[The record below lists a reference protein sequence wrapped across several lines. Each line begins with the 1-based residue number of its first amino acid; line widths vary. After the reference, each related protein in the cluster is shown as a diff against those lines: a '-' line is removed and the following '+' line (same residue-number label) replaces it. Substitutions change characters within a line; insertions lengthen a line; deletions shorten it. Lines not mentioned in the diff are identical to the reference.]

1 MSFIKILLLIL
12 ICMMVLNLGPAFA
25 KDLHH
30 KKLLV
35 IDSQAG
41 EPYESVRTSLIKEL
55 AKEGYTEGK
64 NLEVVYYSLGNFEG
78 KAINVWGKESGGKY
92 DVIFLNGTI
101 AVQAFKKLSLNDTNK
116 FVFASITDPVGV
128 GVIESFYNPPKNNFT
143 GICFPIDV
151 RKRLR
156 FIKKLMPNA
165 SKIGLI
171 YADMPQSQSYRRW
184 VDEALNEAEFKDLKV
199 IYRSV
204 DFIKSEGG
212 HRRMSLLAQKYVEEL
227 NPIVDVFLAPNDQMG
242 AQDAFAKMLFSV
254 ATKPLIGLGRKDVME
269 GWGATAAIYPD
280 LPDVGKRAANMIVQL
295 FEGKTIKQIP
305 PEWPS
310 HIGMAI
316 DLIKAKRFNIKVS
329 EELLKTTAPN
339 LIQ

>member
-1 MSFIKILLLIL
+1 MNFIKLLLSFL
-12 ICMMVLNLGPAFA
+12 ICFVVLNLEPASA
-25 KDLHH
+25 KNLYH

-35 IDSQAG
+35 IDSQVG
-41 EPYESVRTSLIKEL
+41 EPYEPVRIALIKEL

-78 KAINVWGKESGGKY
+78 KAINIWGKESSSKY

-101 AVQAFKKLSLNDTNK
+101 AVQAFKKLSLNDNNK

-128 GVIESFYNPPKNNFT
+128 GVIEGFYTPPKNNFT
-143 GICFPIDV
+143 GICFSIDV

-165 SKIGLI
+165 NKIGLI

-280 LPDVGKRAANMIVQL
+280 LPEVGKRAANMIVQL
-295 FEGKTIKQIP
+295 FEGKMIKQIP

-310 HIGMAI
+310 HIGIAI
-316 DLIKAKRFNIKVS
+316 DLKKAKRFNIKIS
-329 EELLKTTAPN
+329 EELLKTSGSN